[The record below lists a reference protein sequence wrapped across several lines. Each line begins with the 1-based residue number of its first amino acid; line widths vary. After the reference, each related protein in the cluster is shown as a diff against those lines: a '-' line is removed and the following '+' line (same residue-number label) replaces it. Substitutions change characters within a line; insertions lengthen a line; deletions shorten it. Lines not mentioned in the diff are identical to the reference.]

1 MIVFIVVGWMCTIS
15 VLLGFVL
22 LELFC
27 LRIWSY
33 VNTLI
38 FERFVMDF

>member
-1 MIVFIVVGWMCTIS
+1 VIVFIVVGWMFIIS

-27 LRIWSY
+27 LRIWTY
-33 VNTLI
+33 VNILI
-38 FERFVMDF
+38 FDRFAVDF